1 MTIYK
6 LTIETTIEYEY
17 EEIKIRFY
25 LTKEDMKKDIE
36 KIKTRHT
43 NKDGSWIPNI
53 SSMRFYEEEVS
64 FEDTKD
70 EMTIAQYEELFNT
83 TIGEPV

>member
-17 EEIKIRFY
+17 EEIKIIFY

-36 KIKTRHT
+36 KIKTKHMK
-43 NKDGSWIPNI
+43 KDGSWIPNI

-64 FEDTKD
+64 FEDVKD
-70 EMTIAQYEELFNT
+70 EMTIAQYEKLFNT
-83 TIGEPV
+83 TIGEPL